1 MCPAGTYIEQGC
13 AKMFLRWRWVFPSRW
28 LPVSPSFDFNVARRL
43 LAEAFGIV
51 FPEDCRVCSSP
62 LRNLSRIPVC
72 PDCLSQPQPFVTEYF
87 CAACRTPFMNG
98 APLDENGMC
107 SLCRLGLT
115 EFEAAF
121 SFGEYEGT
129 LRKLIHLFK
138 YQGIAPLG
146 RVFGKLLSTALPRDV
161 APDVIVPMP
170 LHWKR
175 AWHRGFNQSDLL
187 ARALSGRTGL
197 RVARVVRRRRATPA
211 QAGLTRAERRVN
223 VAGAFEIKK
232 RHAIGGK
239 HVLLVDDVMTTGAT
253 ASACAGALKRAGARR
268 VTVLTLARV
277 DRRKGFAVMN
287 AASA

>member
-1 MCPAGTYIEQGC
+1 MFLAATYIEQGC

-28 LPVSPSFDFNVARRL
+28 LPASPSFDSNVVRRL
-43 LAEAFGIV
+43 LAKAFAIV
-51 FPEDCRVCSSP
+51 FPEDCRVCSAP

-72 PDCLSQPQPFVTEYF
+72 PECLSHPQPFAAEHF
-87 CAACRTPFMNG
+87 CAACRTPFIND
-98 APLDENGMC
+98 APLDENGLC

-115 EFEAAF
+115 EFDAAY

-138 YQGIAPLG
+138 YQGIAPLHKQL
-146 RVFGKLLSTALPRDV
+146 GKLLSTALPRDMT
-161 APDVIVPMP
+161 PDVIVPMP

-175 AWHRGFNQSDLL
+175 AWRRGFNQSDLL
-187 ARALSGRTGL
+187 ARALSRRTGVP
-197 RVARVVRRRRATPA
+197 VAHAVKRRRGTPA

-223 VAGAFEIKK
+223 VAGAFEMTK
-232 RHAIGGK
+232 RNAVNGR
-239 HVLLVDDVMTTGAT
+239 HVLLIDDVLTTGAT
-253 ASACAGALKRAGARR
+253 ASACAAVLKRAGARR

-277 DRRKGFAVMN
+277 DRRKGFAAMN

>member
-1 MCPAGTYIEQGC
+1 
-13 AKMFLRWRWVFPSRW
+13 
-28 LPVSPSFDFNVARRL
+28 L
-43 LAEAFGIV
+43 LAEAFAIL

-72 PDCLSQPQPFVTEYF
+72 PDCLSQPQPFVTEHF
-87 CAACRTPFMNG
+87 CAACRTPFTNG

-115 EFEAAF
+115 EFESAF
-121 SFGEYEGT
+121 TFGEYDGT

-138 YQGIAPLG
+138 YQGVAPLSAEFG
-146 RVFGKLLSTALPRDV
+146 RLLSTALPRDIS
-161 APDVIVPMP
+161 PDVIVPMP

-175 AWHRGFNQSDLL
+175 AWHRGFNQADLL
-187 ARALSGRTGL
+187 ARALSRRTGIP
-197 RVARVVRRRRATPA
+197 VAQAVRRKRATPA

-223 VAGAFEIKK
+223 VAGAFEIRK
-232 RHAIGGK
+232 RNEVNSR
-239 HVLLVDDVMTTGAT
+239 HVLLIDDVMTTGAT
-253 ASACAGALKRAGARR
+253 ASACAGVLKRAGARR

-277 DRRKGFAVMN
+277 DRRKGFAAMK